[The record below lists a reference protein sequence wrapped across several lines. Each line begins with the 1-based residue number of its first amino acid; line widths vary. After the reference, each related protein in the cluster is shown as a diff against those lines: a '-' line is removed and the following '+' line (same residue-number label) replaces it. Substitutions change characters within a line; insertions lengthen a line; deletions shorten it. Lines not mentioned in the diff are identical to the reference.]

1 MPASQS
7 APLIDRQLLE
17 RLERL
22 TIYWQKSFRGLV
34 GGHNT
39 SHFAGAGVEFYDH
52 RRFHQGDD
60 LRAVNW
66 RAYLRLE
73 KLFLKM
79 FQAEPRA
86 PIRLLLD
93 ASASMTA
100 GSGEGEVT
108 KFDYAR
114 QLAAALTYVG
124 LVRHDSILIQPF
136 HETLDETC
144 LASGGRH
151 RFGPVTDFLLQLQ
164 PRGRSAFMETSRQ
177 FLARYTGAGLLIV
190 ISDFF
195 DDADV
200 LRPLQY
206 LSDFGHELMLI
217 QLWSPSEREPAAAG
231 DVHLEDAETG
241 APLDLSLD
249 AGARRSYTEAFDR
262 YAGTLEN
269 LALRTGG
276 RYCGFPTSLTLDDAM
291 LRALE
296 PAGPE
301 SLRGGAAAGGR

>member
-1 MPASQS
+1 MP

-22 TIYWQKSFRGLV
+22 TIHWQKSFRGLV
-34 GGHNT
+34 GGHNE
-39 SHFAGAGVEFYDH
+39 SHYSGPGIEFLDH

-79 FQAEPRA
+79 FQTEPRT
-86 PIRLLLD
+86 PIRVLLD
-93 ASASMTA
+93 ASASMAA
-100 GSGEGEVT
+100 GAGDGEIS
-108 KFDYAR
+108 KFDFAR
-114 QLAAALTYVG
+114 RLAAALTYVG
-124 LVRHDSILIQPF
+124 LVRHDAILIQPF
-136 HETLDETC
+136 HEALDEAC

-151 RFGPVTDFLLQLQ
+151 RFGPVTDFLLALE
-164 PRGRSAFMETSRQ
+164 PRGRSAFIETTRQ
-177 FLARYTGAGLLIV
+177 FLARYTGAGLAIV

-217 QLWSPSEREPAAAG
+217 QLWSPSEREPVADG

-241 APLDLSLD
+241 SLLELSLD
-249 AGARRSYTEAFDR
+249 APARRACTAAFDR
-262 YAGTLEN
+262 YASALER
-269 LALRTGG
+269 LALRNGG
-276 RYCGFPTSLTLDDAM
+276 RYCGFSTALSLDDAVG
-291 LRALE
+291 RALE
-296 PAGPE
+296 FEGGDA
-301 SLRGGAAAGGR
+301 LRGLTPTGRR

>member
-1 MPASQS
+1 MP

-22 TIYWQKSFRGLV
+22 TIHWQKSFRGLV
-34 GGHNT
+34 GGHNE
-39 SHFAGAGVEFYDH
+39 SRYSGPGIEFLDH

-79 FQAEPRA
+79 FQTEPRT
-86 PIRLLLD
+86 PIRVLLD
-93 ASASMTA
+93 ASASMAA
-100 GSGEGEVT
+100 GAGDGEVT
-108 KFDYAR
+108 KFEFAR
-114 QLAAALTYVG
+114 RLAAALTYVG
-124 LVRHDSILIQPF
+124 LVRHDAILIQPF
-136 HETLDETC
+136 HEALDEAC

-151 RFGPVTDFLLQLQ
+151 RFGPVTDFLVALE
-164 PRGRSAFMETSRQ
+164 PRGRSAFMETARQ
-177 FLARYTGAGLLIV
+177 FLARYTGAGLSIV

-217 QLWSPSEREPAAAG
+217 QVWSPSEREPGAEG

-241 APLDLSLD
+241 ALLELSLD
-249 AGARRSYTEAFDR
+249 AAARRACTEAFDR
-262 YAGTLEN
+262 YASALER
-269 LALRTGG
+269 LALRNGG
-276 RYCGFPTSLTLDDAM
+276 RYCGFSTALSLDDAVG
-291 LRALE
+291 RALE
-296 PAGPE
+296 FEVGDA
-301 SLRGGAAAGGR
+301 LRGLTPTGRR

>member
-1 MPASQS
+1 MP

-22 TIYWQKSFRGLV
+22 TIHWQKSFRGLV
-34 GGHNT
+34 GGHNE
-39 SHFAGAGVEFYDH
+39 SRHSGPGIEFLDH

-79 FQAEPRA
+79 FQTEPRT

-93 ASASMTA
+93 ASASMAA
-100 GSGEGEVT
+100 GAGEAEAS
-108 KFDYAR
+108 KFDFAR
-114 QLAAALTYVG
+114 RLAAALTYVG
-124 LVRHDSILIQPF
+124 LVRHDAILIQPF
-136 HETLDETC
+136 HETLDQSC

-151 RFGPVTDFLLQLQ
+151 RFGPVTDFLLAIES
-164 PRGRSAFMETSRQ
+164 RGRSAFMETARQ
-177 FLARYTGAGLLIV
+177 FLARYTGAGLAIV

-217 QLWSPSEREPAAAG
+217 QVWAPSEREPVADG

-241 APLDLSLD
+241 ALLDLSLD
-249 AGARRSYTEAFDR
+249 AAARRACTDAFDQ
-262 YAGTLEN
+262 YASALER
-269 LALRTGG
+269 LALRNGG
-276 RYCGFPTSLTLDDAM
+276 RYCGVSTALSLDDAIG
-291 LRALE
+291 RALE
-296 PAGPE
+296 FETGEA
-301 SLRGGAAAGGR
+301 LRGLTPTGRR